1 MSNKNV
7 YEVLNEFKSA
17 KTKQERI
24 DTLKRNDTYAL
35 RNILFGAFIPE
46 LKFTVKKVPEY
57 RKIDVP
63 PGMSYSH
70 MTEALSRVYLFVEGS
85 PRRPA
90 GLTTQRETELLIQ
103 LLESLEP
110 PEAEVFAN
118 MLKKDLKIPYLTPN
132 LINEAFPG
140 LLPESKE

>member
-24 DTLKRNDTYAL
+24 DVLKRNDTYAL
-35 RNILFGAFIPE
+35 RNVLFGALVPNVE
-46 LKFTVKKVPEY
+46 FTVKKIPEY
-57 RKIDVP
+57 KKIDIP
-63 PGMSYSH
+63 QGMSYSH
-70 MTEALSRVYLFVEGS
+70 MTEALSRVYLFTKDN
-85 PRRPA
+85 PRKPA
-90 GLTTQRETELLIQ
+90 GLTEKRETELLIQ

-118 MLKKDLKIPYLTPN
+118 MLRKDLKVPYLTTN

-140 LLPESKE
+140 WLPESKE